1 MGKKNHFFAQ
11 SLSSQL
17 PEPFPVVAT
26 PTFTVLIPHYSEKI
40 LLSLQDLIKEQSF
53 SKLTLLDYLKQLH
66 PSEWDS
72 FVQDSKMIQTIKE
85 MDEEKFI
92 RDNIDD
98 LPYYCIGFKD
108 SAPENVLRTRI
119 WAALRC
125 QTLYRTV
132 SGFMN
137 YETALKLLY
146 RTEVIGFEQD
156 EFQEEE
162 LDEFVKRKFNLLVAM
177 QNFQNFSPD
186 AKEDADSL
194 FRAFPNMNVAILESV
209 NDQEYFSTL
218 LDVSHRGQNGEYA
231 RNIESNFLVIR
242 F

>member
-1 MGKKNHFFAQ
+1 MGKKNHVFAQ
-11 SLSSQL
+11 SLSSPL
-17 PEPFPVVAT
+17 PEPFPVVST

-66 PSEWDS
+66 SKEWDS

-85 MDEEKFI
+85 MDEDKFV
-92 RDNIDD
+92 RENMDD

-108 SAPENVLRTRI
+108 SSPENVLRTRI

-146 RTEVIGFEQD
+146 RTEVIGFEQN
-156 EFQEEE
+156 EFPEEE
-162 LDEFVKRKFNLLVAM
+162 PEEFVSRKFNLLIAM
-177 QNFQNFSPD
+177 QNFQNFTPD
-186 AKEDADSL
+186 MKTDADSL
-194 FRAFPNMNVAILESV
+194 FKAFPNVKVAILESD
-209 NDQEYFSTL
+209 NDQDYYSTL
-218 LDVSHRGQNGEYA
+218 LDVSQRDDKSQYVKNTG
-231 RNIESNFLVIR
+231 SNYQVIQY
-242 F
+242 